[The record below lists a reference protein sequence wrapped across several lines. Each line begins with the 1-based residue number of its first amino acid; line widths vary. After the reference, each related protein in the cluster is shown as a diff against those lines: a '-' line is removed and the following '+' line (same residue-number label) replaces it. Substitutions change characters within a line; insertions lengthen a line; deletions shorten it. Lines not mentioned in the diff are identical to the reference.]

1 MELHVDVVLLSGQSA
16 RVWGTPDLTVYELR
30 QNAQQ
35 QLQARQRSGVMDLSC
50 CGFFYGASRVPW
62 GNQTWQWTVH

>member
-1 MELHVDVVLLSGQSA
+1 MKLYVDVVLLSGQSA

-35 QLQARQRSGVMDLSC
+35 QLQAGH
-50 CGFFYGASRVPW
+50 GASCV
-62 GNQTWQWTVH
+62 NTLL